1 MSITMS
7 SKTEKIQKSAKS
19 STFLA
24 KNCSMCVEVSEIM
37 CIFAIDKSKNVMG
50 IKRNKLAEPQWDS
63 FEYAKIDKGNLFSY
77 DL

>member
-1 MSITMS
+1 MIFS
-7 SKTEKIQKSAKS
+7 EKGSRRMELSA
-19 STFLA
+19 F
-24 KNCSMCVEVSEIM
+24 MR
-37 CIFAIDKSKNVMG
+37 IFAIDKSKNVMG